1 MSYPSVTL
9 ASESVSDETSSHN
22 EEIAGT
28 TIRDC
33 NIFLQNNMT
42 EEQKLNVILNF
53 AQYNPPSTYSYP
65 IKSEYGKCRSFQHHY
80 LQKYSWLG
88 YSLQLDGCLCLPC
101 CLFASTEAKVQNFVQ
116 QPYCNWTKFSDKV
129 KAHSVCSVHTKSV
142 LAMTSFEE
150 SHSGMQPSID
160 TSLSINRQRLFSTN
174 CTRNRLYAIIE
185 CIWLCGKQKIALQGH
200 VIEL

>member
-1 MSYPSVTL
+1 MSDPSVTL
-9 ASESVSDETSSHN
+9 ASGSVSKETSSRN

-33 NIFLQNNMT
+33 NILLQNNLT
-42 EEQKLNVILNF
+42 EEQKLNVVLNF

-65 IKSEYGKCRSFQHHY
+65 TKSEYGKCRSFQHHY
-80 LQKYSWLG
+80 LQNYNWLG

-101 CLFASTEAKVQNFVQ
+101 CLFASTEAKVQNFGQ
-116 QPYCNWTKFSDKV
+116 QPYRNWTKCSDKV

-150 SHSGMQPSID
+150 VHSGMQPSID
-160 TSLSINRQRLFSTN
+160 TSLSMNRQRLFSTN
-174 CTRNRLYAIIE
+174 CNRLDAIIE
-185 CIWLCGKQKIALQGH
+185 CILSCGKQNIALRGH
-200 VIEL
+200 VI

>member
-1 MSYPSVTL
+1 MSHPSVTL
-9 ASESVSDETSSHN
+9 ALGSISDETSSHN

-28 TIRDC
+28 TIRDS
-33 NIFLQNNMT
+33 NILLQNDLT

-65 IKSEYGKCRSFQHHY
+65 TKSEYGKCRSFQHPY

-88 YSLQLDGCLCLPC
+88 YSLQLDGCLCFPC
-101 CLFASTEAKVQNFVQ
+101 CLFASTEAKVQNFGQ

-129 KAHSVCSVHTKSV
+129 KAHSVCSVHIKSV

-150 SHSGMQPSID
+150 LHSGMQPSID
-160 TSLSINRQRLFSTN
+160 MLL
-174 CTRNRLYAIIE
+174 A
-185 CIWLCGKQKIALQGH
+185 
-200 VIEL
+200 